1 MSVNNSQ
8 LDLSGIYTLSS
19 KESLILLTLPD
30 TFFLKKICL
39 VLQKVLALHG
49 AAKVSAYVTHAVFPK
64 QSYERFMASSSGN
77 WQFIQLSNSEFF
89 LLLIMC

>member
-1 MSVNNSQ
+1 M
-8 LDLSGIYTLSS
+8 
-19 KESLILLTLPD
+19 
-30 TFFLKKICL
+30 CL